1 MCACTKCLLI
11 VTSTQGY
18 NPHVWGHGTLA
29 SYWLLW
35 EISARGYIL
44 MYGGMT
50 YGPRVYVCHFTILAR
65 KRYAAR
71 TKPKL
76 SFIFHCLGSSTM
88 SRVRFMNAVTGEELH
103 LPPRI
108 STSIRARRVRTVIY
122 KGSTTSYLYQGPLEW
137 YLSHIARLLKR
148 PASAIR
154 LVTTNKDGDS
164 CVISCNGRSFTLLT
178 RLQQEA
184 DGNVLV
190 QVVVDDGGHV

>member
-1 MCACTKCLLI
+1 MASIEQVSMSQKTTGIQLFSLCFHLCIYIYISYTNEYIYIYICACTKCLLI

-50 YGPRVYVCHFTILAR
+50 YGPRVYVCHVTILAR

-88 SRVRFMNAVTGEELH
+88 SRVRFMDAVTGEELH

-122 KGSTTSYLYQGPLEW
+122 
-137 YLSHIARLLKR
+137 
-148 PASAIR
+148 
-154 LVTTNKDGDS
+154 
-164 CVISCNGRSFTLLT
+164 
-178 RLQQEA
+178 
-184 DGNVLV
+184 
-190 QVVVDDGGHV
+190 